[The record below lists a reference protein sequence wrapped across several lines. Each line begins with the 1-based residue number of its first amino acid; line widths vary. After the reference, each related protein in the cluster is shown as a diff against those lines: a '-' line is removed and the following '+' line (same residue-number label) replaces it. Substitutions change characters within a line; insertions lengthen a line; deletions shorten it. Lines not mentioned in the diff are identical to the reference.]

1 MIGFVAFGELDFAWG
16 QTARSLKGL
25 VRGQNTKSVQV
36 RRALDISS
44 QAASREAS
52 PEIEIRLN
60 DLVGEAVSQGLSH
73 FGGDDVVE
81 SLIYILELEHSVNLR
96 NIVNQVE
103 EFRKGLTK
111 MFGDAAYVVEGHVC
125 SNLARTMGLDPEGR
139 TLEEL
144 IETAR
149 SFVNESYEQNSK
161 TL

>member
-1 MIGFVAFGELDFAWG
+1 MHV
-16 QTARSLKGL
+16 
-25 VRGQNTKSVQV
+25 V
-36 RRALDISS
+36 RALDLSS

-52 PEIEIRLN
+52 PEIEIKLN
-60 DLVGEAVSQGLSH
+60 NLVGEAVSQGLSH

-96 NIVNQVE
+96 NIVNQVG

-125 SNLARTMGLDPEGR
+125 SNLAKTMGLDPEGR

-161 TL
+161 ML

>member
-1 MIGFVAFGELDFAWG
+1 M
-16 QTARSLKGL
+16 
-25 VRGQNTKSVQV
+25 QV